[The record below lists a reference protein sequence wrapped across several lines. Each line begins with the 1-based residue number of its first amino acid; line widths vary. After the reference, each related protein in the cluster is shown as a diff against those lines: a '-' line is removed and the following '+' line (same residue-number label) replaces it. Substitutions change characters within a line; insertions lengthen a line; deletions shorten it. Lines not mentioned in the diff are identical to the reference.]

1 MNFIL
6 MNDERK
12 TLINCDVISTVDC
25 GRVGSDTHNE
35 KDYFYIQMS
44 VTGNTVWL
52 EYRTLDDARRDLTY
66 LLSFICDNY
75 KLMHRTENVGDFEIK
90 SEEE

>member
-6 MNDERK
+6 MNDECN

-25 GRVGSDTHNE
+25 GRVSSSTNNG

-44 VTGNTVWL
+44 VAGNTVWL
-52 EYRTLDDARRDLTY
+52 EYRTVDDARKDLTY
-66 LLSFICDNY
+66 LLNFISDNY
-75 KLMHRTENVGDFEIK
+75 KLIHRTEMNDFEIK
-90 SEEE
+90 LEEE